1 MIINRFLFALSIVF
15 FAMPGFSQL
24 KVQWA
29 SELLDFSSQ
38 LKTSSYSAKQ
48 VLGPPSVVPERGGTA
63 CAWAP
68 GKMEREADEYIEV
81 AFAEAQQVRQI
92 VVSEPTNPG
101 AIFEIYLYDTEGKKY
116 KVLQQIPKPIMP
128 RDKGG
133 RLFMHRMELTP
144 YKVKKLRIIMITQ
157 NVPGFNQIDAIGIS
171 SDTGAVTVAVETI
184 EGADLVST
192 PENLGE
198 GVNSPGFELAPVIS
212 PDGQILYFTR
222 QKHQGNVGNS
232 ETQDIWYALKDSN
245 NNFGKAVNIG
255 KPINTANGNALCAA
269 LPDGQTLMV
278 MNKYLPN
285 GGSENG
291 ISLSVKTT
299 KGWSF
304 PQAINVQDYYN
315 DSKTGEYAL
324 AADGK
329 TILMTIER
337 KDAVGDKDI
346 YVSFQQEDG
355 SWSAPMNLGADIN
368 TADAEISPFIAADG
382 RTIYFSTT
390 GYPGYGDIDM
400 FVSRR
405 LDDSWTKWSR
415 PLNLGPKINTSGFD
429 AYYSLPAS
437 GDYAYFSSSKNSLG
451 LSDIFRVKLPES
463 ARPQPVVLIAGK
475 VLNAKT
481 GAPLGAVI
489 SYESLASGKQLGV
502 ARSNPS
508 SGEYRIVLPSGDAY
522 GFLAKHEGFLSLSE
536 NIDLKK
542 IGEYKEM
549 NVDLKLTPIEQGAVI
564 RLNNLFFD
572 SNKFNLKAEDE
583 LELNRVLKMLESYP
597 NMQIEISGHTDNVG
611 TDQANLLLSNN
622 RAKSV
627 LDYLS
632 SKGVNKTRLK
642 SVGYGKTKPV
652 SDNTTVEGRAQNRR
666 IEMKILKVE

>member
-1 MIINRFLFALSIVF
+1 
-15 FAMPGFSQL
+15 MPVFSQV

-29 SELLDFSSQ
+29 STLLGFSSE
-38 LKTSSYSAKQ
+38 LKTSSYGAKQ
-48 VLGPPSVVPERGGTA
+48 ALGRPSVLPERGSNGCSWT
-63 CAWAP
+63 P
-68 GKMEREADEYIEV
+68 SKTEREIDEYLEV
-81 AFAEAQQVRQI
+81 AFAEAQQVSQI
-92 VVSEPTNPG
+92 VISEPTNPG
-101 AIFEIYLYDTEGKKY
+101 AIFEIYLYDTDGKKY
-116 KVLQQIPKPIMP
+116 KVFQQVPKPIMP

-133 RLFMHRMELTP
+133 RLFMHRIELTP
-144 YKVKKLRIIMITQ
+144 YKVKKLRLILMTQ
-157 NVPGFNQIDAIGIS
+157 NVLGYNQIDAIGIS
-171 SDTGAVTVAVETI
+171 TDTGAVTVAVETI
-184 EGADLVST
+184 EGADLVSK

-198 GVNSPGFELAPVIS
+198 GVNSSGFELAPVIS

-222 QKHQGNVGNS
+222 QKHSGNVGNS
-232 ETQDIWYALKDSN
+232 ETQDIWYATKDSN
-245 NNFGKAVNIG
+245 NNFGKAINLG
-255 KPINTANGNALCAA
+255 EPINTANNNALCAA

-285 GGSENG
+285 GKSENG
-291 ISLSVKTT
+291 ISLSVKTE

-315 DSKTGEYAL
+315 DSKTGEYVL

-329 TILMTIER
+329 TILMTVER

-355 SWSAPMNLGADIN
+355 TWSVPMNLGAEIN
-368 TADAEISPFIAADG
+368 TAEAEISPFLAADG
-382 RTIYFSTT
+382 RTIYFSTV
-390 GYPGYGDIDM
+390 GYPGYGGPDM

-415 PLNLGPKINTSGFD
+415 PLNLGSQINTSGFD

-437 GDYAYFSSSKNSLG
+437 GEYAYYSSSKNSLG
-451 LSDIFRVKLPES
+451 FSDIFRVKLPAS
-463 ARPQPVVLIAGK
+463 ARPQPVVLITGK

-536 NIDLKK
+536 NIELKK
-542 IGEYKEM
+542 IGEYKEI
-549 NVDLKLTPIEQGAVI
+549 NVDLKLTPIEEGAVI

-572 SNKFNLKAEDE
+572 SNKFNLKPEDE
-583 LELNRVLKMLESYP
+583 LELNRVLKMLEAYP
-597 NMQIEISGHTDNVG
+597 NMQIEISGHTDNLG
-611 TDQANLLLSNN
+611 TDKPNLLLSNN

-627 LDYLS
+627 LDYLN
-632 SKGVNKTRLK
+632 SKGVNKIRLK
-642 SVGYGKTKPV
+642 SVGYGKIKPI
-652 SDNTTVEGRAQNRR
+652 SDNATVDGRAQNRR